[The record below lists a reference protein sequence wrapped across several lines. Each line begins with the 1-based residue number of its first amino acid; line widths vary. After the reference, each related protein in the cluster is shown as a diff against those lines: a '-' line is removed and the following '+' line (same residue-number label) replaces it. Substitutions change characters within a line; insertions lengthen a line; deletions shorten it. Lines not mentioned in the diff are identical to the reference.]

1 MAFLGYDRGKYDRRD
16 SGSLVVNHING
27 DKQDNRLENLEVVT
41 QAENIRK
48 YVEARNNGE
57 WKKD

>member
-1 MAFLGYDRGKYDRRD
+1 M
-16 SGSLVVNHING
+16 VNHING